1 MCRVSRLG
9 LVVLFLLLSLQSSI
23 IIIIII
29 IILLTDPDHRPVL
42 SARPGRTRSHLT
54 TRVGMATMAA
64 LAPSLAAL
72 SPSLSLNHTRCSH
85 AI

>member
-1 MCRVSRLG
+1 MYRVSRLG
-9 LVVLFLLLSLQSSI
+9 LVVLFLLLSLQSS

-54 TRVGMATMAA
+54 TRVGMAAMAA
-64 LAPSLAAL
+64 LAPLWRLFLPASA
-72 SPSLSLNHTRCSH
+72 
-85 AI
+85 